1 MPDQAVSPVVE
12 AKIVENVLAATQ
24 QFQRLCLG
32 LARKGHGFEINV
44 HGKGESELTISYT
57 VHVGKVVVM

>member
-1 MPDQAVSPVVE
+1 MPDPISPDVE
-12 AKIVENVLAATQ
+12 AKIVENVLAASQ

-32 LARKGHGFEINV
+32 LAKKGHGFEIVV
-44 HGKGESELTISYT
+44 HGKSDAELTISYT